1 MLYISKSWQ
10 HVIILDGEQLR
21 LGGGISQVSSPRMN
35 PCIIVVKR
43 HKFKNDKI

>member
-21 LGGGISQVSSPRMN
+21 LGGGDFPGFLPPYESHVLL
-35 PCIIVVKR
+35 
-43 HKFKNDKI
+43 